1 MQRGSNFMA
10 GIYIHIPFCKQA
22 CYYCDFH
29 FSTST
34 DNRNKM
40 VDSIIKELSI
50 QKTYLENQPV
60 DTIYFGGGTPSILD
74 AKEIDSILDAVVH
87 HYSVSPNP
95 EITLEANPDDLG
107 KEKLQELRKAGV
119 NRLSIGIQSFDDTVL
134 KFLHRAH
141 DSQGAIDSVKLSR
154 EAGFENISIDL
165 IYAIPGQSHEQWIKN
180 IEQALLLKPEHLS
193 AYSLTVEEKT
203 VFGQWKKKNKI
214 TEVDDQ
220 IAAEQLEILMDTL
233 AAAGMEQYEV
243 SNFCRP
249 GFYSQHNSSYWKQ
262 THYLGLGP
270 GAHSYNGISRQ
281 YNISNNPLYIK
292 ALDEGKV
299 PFEKEILTKE
309 NKINEYIFTTLRTT
323 WGCDLNIL
331 RGEYQFDLETVH
343 ATPLKFLHDAQLI
356 EKKGSVIRLTKKGI
370 LLADKISSDLFADS

>member
-119 NRLSIGIQSFDDTVL
+119 NRLSIGIQSFDDSVL

-141 DSQGAIDSVKLSR
+141 DSQGAMESVSLSR

-220 IAAEQLEILMDTL
+220 IAAEQLEILMNTL

-243 SNFCRP
+243 SNFCLP
-249 GFYSQHNSSYWKQ
+249 GFYSRHNSSYWKQ

-323 WGCDLNIL
+323 WGCNLNIL
-331 RGEYQFDLETVH
+331 SAEYQFDLETVH
-343 ATPLKFLHDAQLI
+343 ATPLKFLLNAQLI

>member
-50 QKTYLENQPV
+50 QKSYLENQPV

-74 AKEIDSILDAVVH
+74 AKEIDSILDTVVH

-141 DSQGAIDSVKLSR
+141 DALGAIDSVKLSR

-220 IAAEQLEILMDTL
+220 IAAEQLEVLMNML

-243 SNFCRP
+243 SNFCLP

-343 ATPLKFLHDAQLI
+343 ATPLKFLLDAQLI